1 MADGGSKTA
10 AMLTAVAALITAVV
24 GALALI
30 LSNLPNDDGAKP
42 PSSTPTTSQ
51 HTVEAWVSEVDAVCG
66 EHAQGVS
73 DTAAEVTTWGPI
85 PDVIRKHT
93 AAWHEY
99 LSDIIAVRV
108 PDPDEPVQ
116 GIRRDIM
123 SARVSLVQ
131 YVQEY
136 EATWPLISSGEMT
149 TEEAA
154 ARQNPHW
161 QAFEQTSVA
170 ALTELAVLGAT
181 RCGV

>member
-1 MADGGSKTA
+1 M
-10 AMLTAVAALITAVV
+10 
-24 GALALI
+24 
-30 LSNLPNDDGAKP
+30 
-42 PSSTPTTSQ
+42 
-51 HTVEAWVSEVDAVCG
+51 
-66 EHAQGVS
+66 
-73 DTAAEVTTWGPI
+73 
-85 PDVIRKHT
+85 
-93 AAWHEY
+93 
-99 LSDIIAVRV
+99 RV

-116 GIRRDIM
+116 GIRRDVM

-136 EATWPLISSGEMT
+136 EANWPLISSGEMT

-161 QAFEQTSVA
+161 QAFEQTSVT